1 MSVIVPNYCSIRKSR
16 DNMADYFFIFCS
28 ILITILSLYYYYVST
43 YNFWRIR
50 HVPGPRPI
58 FFYGNFKDVVT
69 RKLSISQYVKKI
81 YDKYKHEPAFGIFQ
95 TSTPV
100 LIVNDLNLIKDVL
113 IRDFSLFS
121 HRGLDIFKKAEP
133 LSEHL
138 FQLEP
143 ERWKPLRT
151 RLSPVFTSGK
161 LKDMF
166 PLIVECGNH
175 LEKYMEKTIVSG
187 DIVECH
193 ELAAKFTTDVIG
205 SCAFGIS
212 MNDFNN
218 EGSQFREM
226 GREYFVS
233 CTRQA
238 VRDICR
244 LFLPF
249 LYSKI
254 GHMLQPKGVNEF
266 FLKAIVDA
274 IKYRMEN
281 NVIRPDFVN
290 MLMELKQNSN
300 KVDNI
305 ELTDSLLAS
314 QAFVFFVA
322 GFETSSSTMGF
333 ALYELA
339 QNQYIQDKL
348 REEIRQYIENGKMFT
363 YDQVKQMTYL
373 DAVFQETLRKHSIL
387 PILMRQASDNYT
399 FRGTKIRIPKD
410 TSIWIPIYAIQNDPD
425 IFPNPH
431 VFDPER
437 FNDNGI
443 AARHAMSFLPFGDG
457 PRNCIGSR
465 FAHYQTKVGLITILR
480 NHKVDV
486 CEKTTIP
493 FETQNHAFL
502 LTMKGGVCLKVTK
515 VE

>member
-1 MSVIVPNYCSIRKSR
+1 M
-16 DNMADYFFIFCS
+16 
-28 ILITILSLYYYYVST
+28 
-43 YNFWRIR
+43 
-50 HVPGPRPI
+50 
-58 FFYGNFKDVVT
+58 
-69 RKLSISQYVKKI
+69 
-81 YDKYKHEPAFGIFQ
+81 
-95 TSTPV
+95 
-100 LIVNDLNLIKDVL
+100 
-113 IRDFSLFS
+113 
-121 HRGLDIFKKAEP
+121 
-133 LSEHL
+133 SEHL

-305 ELTDSLLAS
+305 GKQSLKS
-314 QAFVFFVA
+314 V
-322 GFETSSSTMGF
+322 
-333 ALYELA
+333 
-339 QNQYIQDKL
+339 N
-348 REEIRQYIENGKMFT
+348 
-363 YDQVKQMTYL
+363 
-373 DAVFQETLRKHSIL
+373 TL
-387 PILMRQASDNYT
+387 
-399 FRGTKIRIPKD
+399 
-410 TSIWIPIYAIQNDPD
+410 
-425 IFPNPH
+425 
-431 VFDPER
+431 
-437 FNDNGI
+437 
-443 AARHAMSFLPFGDG
+443 
-457 PRNCIGSR
+457 
-465 FAHYQTKVGLITILR
+465 
-480 NHKVDV
+480 
-486 CEKTTIP
+486 
-493 FETQNHAFL
+493 
-502 LTMKGGVCLKVTK
+502 
-515 VE
+515 